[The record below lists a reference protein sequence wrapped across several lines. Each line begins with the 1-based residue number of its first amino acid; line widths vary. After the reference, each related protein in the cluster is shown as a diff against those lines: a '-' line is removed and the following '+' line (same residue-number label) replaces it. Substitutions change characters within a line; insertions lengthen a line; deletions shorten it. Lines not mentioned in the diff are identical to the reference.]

1 MNNHKAKFVSPII
14 YNELC
19 TLEVK
24 KNGRI
29 EHASNAHDDQIFS
42 MLLALYVWYEGKDL
56 MEHFGLDKGTIT
68 TDDDETIEEGLNEEY
83 TDITRDIDIV
93 DDPELKESLEFL
105 KEGSKSVSY
114 NDFIRKQFEDE
125 QKLLNRM
132 IHTDPIAKKAYCE
145 KNHLDPNEIGGD
157 HMIVDL
163 PQSVFM
169 GTFNSDFDR
178 IDTRS
183 ELQKQ
188 FDNITNLR

>member
-1 MNNHKAKFVSPII
+1 MQYHKAKFVSPII

-83 TDITRDIDIV
+83 SDITKDLDVI
-93 DDPELKESLEFL
+93 DDPELKESMEFL

-114 NDFIRKQFEDE
+114 SDYTRMQFDAD
-125 QKLLNRM
+125 QKLLNQM
-132 IHTDPIAKKAYCE
+132 IHTDPIARKAYCE
-145 KNHLDPNEIGGD
+145 KNHLDPNEFGGD
-157 HMIVDL
+157 RMIVDL

-169 GTFNSDFDR
+169 GTFDSNFDR
-178 IDTRS
+178 IDQRS
-183 ELQKQ
+183 ELQRQ
-188 FDNITNLR
+188 FDNIADLR